1 MELDSVQI
9 RLCPYCKEEINAEAT
24 KCKHCKSYLQSEK
37 PSHGGIC
44 PYCKEE
50 IKPDAIKCKH
60 CESFVGPETN
70 EFLSNRAELNQR
82 TFRSGA
88 RILSANIRKPT
99 QFLTGNWPSTSDFDY
114 CEDCLEYELNLG
126 SYSISFED
134 TLCYKAETI
143 VGEDG
148 KPVVKYSL
156 PQIVPCR
163 APIITYHP
171 DRPIAP
177 PRPLDPKVRLPVPTF
192 VTS

>member
-1 MELDSVQI
+1 MQ
-9 RLCPYCKEEINAEAT
+9 
-24 KCKHCKSYLQSEK
+24 
-37 PSHGGIC
+37 C

-50 IKPDAIKCKH
+50 IKADAIKCKH

-70 EFLSNRAELNQR
+70 EFPSNRAELNQP

-88 RILSANIRKPT
+88 RIRSANFRKPT
-99 QFLTGNWPSTSDFDY
+99 RFLSDSWPSPSDFDY
-114 CEDCLEYELNLG
+114 CEECIEYVLNLG

-148 KPVVKYSL
+148 NPVVKYSL

-163 APIITYHP
+163 PPIITYHKP
-171 DRPIAP
+171 DPIDS
-177 PRPLDPKVRLPVPTF
+177 PRSLDPKARHHVPTF
-192 VTS
+192 ITS